1 MILTLTG
8 STCCLKYPRD
18 WVRASGA
25 GGGAAGVSDMVM
37 EASPSL
43 PWDVLPPW
51 DEEHAATA
59 TTRAD
64 AASALASF
72 LNLALGELTTLPPGA
87 GEAALLWSMLSP
99 FANSFTQAGLRLQRP
114 FEYVE

>member
-1 MILTLTG
+1 
-8 STCCLKYPRD
+8 
-18 WVRASGA
+18 
-25 GGGAAGVSDMVM
+25 MVM

-43 PWDVLPPW
+43 PWDVLPPE

-72 LNLALGELTTLPPGA
+72 LNLALGELTTLPPRA
-87 GEAALLWSMLSP
+87 GEAPLLWSMLSP
-99 FANSFTQAGLRLQRP
+99 FAHSFTQAGLRLQRP
-114 FEYVE
+114 FDYVE